1 MHINIK
7 TTNFTL
13 DDRTTAYVREKMD
26 AVERFL
32 GETPEDNTRADIEL
46 GRTTRHHRSG
56 SDVFRA
62 EINLHLDG
70 AYLRAVSEGESI
82 AAALDEMKDE
92 IIREITSYRSK
103 RRTLLRRG
111 QTAVKQLIRGIEWK
125 TWKKWKPWGRRRE

>member
-1 MHINIK
+1 MLNITIK

-32 GETPEDNTRADIEL
+32 GQAPENTTRADIEL
-46 GRTTRHHRSG
+46 GRTTRHHKSG

-82 AAALDEMKDE
+82 TAALDEMKDE

-111 QTAVKQLIRGIEWK
+111 EIVVKQFIRGIEWG
-125 TWKKWKPWGRRRE
+125 TWKKWKPWGRRK